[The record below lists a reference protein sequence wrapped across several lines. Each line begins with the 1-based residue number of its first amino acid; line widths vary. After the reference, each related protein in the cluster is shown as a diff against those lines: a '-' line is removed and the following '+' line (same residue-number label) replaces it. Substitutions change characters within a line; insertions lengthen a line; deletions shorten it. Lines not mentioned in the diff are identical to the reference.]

1 MAGNLDMAL
10 EALDVPPQL
19 HDSMVEKFNQQSP
32 EVKEIPV
39 AATGGENTAP
49 AASATAAANT
59 EAATTETPLEAT
71 EAVTAVTEKPIEEIA
86 DDTIVIDPAKKIKV
100 GDEILSWEQF
110 QLRTQK
116 KADMDKERFQ
126 LKKDRELFEV
136 EKQDAD
142 SAKYWKTFIE
152 SDAFLRSYAQLTD
165 SGMSRDEA
173 FAAAMKVG
181 NINLPAQIAPQA
193 AEAKNDLADRLPK
206 LPSHIEPNSD
216 EHTKWYTEVYEPAKM
231 AAVAEMAGEKIVAK
245 FESQRVADQK
255 VAMEAEQK
263 KQREAQAQSA
273 TQSAIDANQAQINQL
288 PNMLWT
294 MFGIDIGKLTPE
306 QKADATARLS
316 GAMAEN
322 SIDPDDRQW
331 MASHTLEPLHIKGL
345 IREAF
350 PEGKNPYIASQKTAA
365 PSERPKADVTPPHT
379 AGRNYAPSAAPTKGA
394 ERYGSPMEAAV
405 ASLDM

>member
-1 MAGNLDMAL
+1 MAL

-49 AASATAAANT
+49 AASATTAANT
-59 EAATTETPLEAT
+59 EAAPTETPLEAT
-71 EAVTAVTEKPIEEIA
+71 EVVTAATEKPVEEVT
-86 DDTIVIDPAKKIKV
+86 DDTIVIDPAKKIRI
-100 GDEILSWEQF
+100 GDETLSWEQL

-152 SDAFLRSYAQLTD
+152 SDAFLRNYAQLTD

-173 FAAAMKVG
+173 FAAALKVG
-181 NINLPAQIAPQA
+181 NINLPAQAAPQAA

-231 AAVAEMAGEKIVAK
+231 AAVAEMAGEKIAAK
-245 FESQRVADQK
+245 FESQRVAEQK
-255 VAMEAEQK
+255 LLVEAEQK
-263 KQREAQAQSA
+263 KQREAQALSA

-288 PNMLWT
+288 PNLLWT
-294 MFGIDIGKLTPE
+294 MFGIDVQKLTPE
-306 QKADATARLS
+306 QKADASARLS

-322 SIDPDDRQW
+322 SIDPDNRQW

-350 PEGKNPYIASQKTAA
+350 PEGKNPYIISQKTAA
-365 PSERPKADVTPPHT
+365 PVSERPKADVTPPHT